1 MKKLVVLFSMM
12 FFVMSSA
19 LAQKGIQ
26 AGGVHLTYGTE
37 IESFGI
43 GVKYQYNITDN
54 IRLEPSMNY
63 FFKNK
68 NDVDQ
73 FDLNANVHYLFPIA
87 SNVRIYPLAGLS
99 FARWSNVTKYE
110 ELDFET
116 TRSGVNVKYESL
128 DDDATRLGV
137 NVGGGA
143 ECDITNNLM
152 LNFELK
158 YQFVSD
164 FDQAVFNIGV
174 AYMF

>member
-12 FFVMSSA
+12 FFIMGSA

-63 FFKNK
+63 FFENHG
-68 NDVDQ
+68 VDQ
-73 FDLNANVHYLFPIA
+73 FDLNANAHYLVPMA
-87 SNVRIYPLAGLS
+87 SNIGVYPLAGLT
-99 FARWSNVTKYE
+99 FARWNFQEVLGGPWSDVI
-110 ELDFET
+110 
-116 TRSGVNVKYESL
+116 
-128 DDDATRLGV
+128 TRLGV
-137 NVGGGA
+137 NLGGGA
-143 ECDITNNLM
+143 EMDITDQLM

-164 FDQAVFNIGV
+164 FDQAVFNIGI